1 MNKWRI
7 EYLLKNGHLLVG
19 MHIGPETDSD
29 SVARSILACGNDS
42 FVGTFGE
49 NERHN
54 LLVRVGE
61 IVAIEISEWKGK

>member
-7 EYLLKNGHLLVG
+7 EYLLKNGELLIG

-29 SVARSILACGNDS
+29 SVARFILNCGDNS

-49 NERHN
+49 NEKHN
-54 LLVRVGE
+54 LLVRVSE
-61 IVAIEISEWKGK
+61 IAAIDISEWKGK